1 MPYMMLPR
9 SCSDLRVLWSQSGI
23 VTVFASFPAGLAQ
36 SSRAYRLE
44 PPSEKA
50 NMVAWGFDELDIA
63 PSTTATL
70 SPDGNRAVL
79 FGPWGA
85 EIYDYINWKSIYKL
99 GTRSTL
105 SVLWLG
111 NEELIVADTALIER
125 RSLDG
130 RRSLLCLSA
139 AESHGFGEDAS
150 SVYAK
155 SAGIWYIS
163 DGVKPWSEAAD
174 KSQSRS
180 VAVTISPKYR
190 VYLERV
196 PSGPYET
203 MPMIRDVRG
212 VGTVSLLIKPPP
224 AWEPFPAQSND
235 DPDVSKTDRAF
246 TNGKRQGRRE
256 LALTFDL
263 IDDAE
268 GLPFVLDT
276 LQRFG
281 ISSTFFLN
289 GEFIRRHP
297 TAAKEIVE
305 AGHETA
311 SMFFAPIDLAD
322 ARYRIDA
329 DFVRRGLARNED
341 EFFNATGSELSL
353 LWHAP
358 WYAVSPSLVTAGA
371 SISYRYVS
379 RDVDSLDWVTRLDA
393 RRNPSLYLSAAELVD
408 SIIAA
413 KKPGSIV
420 PIRLGVPSGGRDDYL
435 FGKLDV
441 LVDSLLRSGYAL
453 VPVSVLIDHA
463 R

>member
-1 MPYMMLPR
+1 
-9 SCSDLRVLWSQSGI
+9 
-23 VTVFASFPAGLAQ
+23 
-36 SSRAYRLE
+36 
-44 PPSEKA
+44 
-50 NMVAWGFDELDIA
+50 
-63 PSTTATL
+63 
-70 SPDGNRAVL
+70 
-79 FGPWGA
+79 
-85 EIYDYINWKSIYKL
+85 
-99 GTRSTL
+99 
-105 SVLWLG
+105 
-111 NEELIVADTALIER
+111 
-125 RSLDG
+125 
-130 RRSLLCLSA
+130 
-139 AESHGFGEDAS
+139 
-150 SVYAK
+150 
-155 SAGIWYIS
+155 
-163 DGVKPWSEAAD
+163 
-174 KSQSRS
+174 
-180 VAVTISPKYR
+180 
-190 VYLERV
+190 
-196 PSGPYET
+196 

-224 AWEPFPAQSND
+224 AWEPFPTPSND
-235 DPDVSKTDRAF
+235 DPDVSQLDRAF

-276 LQRFG
+276 LERFG

-322 ARYRIDA
+322 TRYRIDA
-329 DFVRRGLARNED
+329 DFIRRGLARNED

-358 WYAVSPSLVTAGA
+358 WYAVSPTLLAAGA
-371 SISYRYVS
+371 SVSYRYIN
-379 RDVDSLDWVTRLDA
+379 RDVNPLDWVTRIDA
-393 RRNPSLYLSAAELVD
+393 RRNPGLYLSAAELVD
-408 SIIAA
+408 SIFAA

-441 LVDSLLRSGYAL
+441 LVDSLLRAGYSL